1 MLVLNDHEVEAITEA
16 CNYVRDTGYKDKT
29 VTLIEAVAAITTIET
44 IMSLAS
50 KKDSQLRANNQLKD
64 TPTEEDYQ

>member
-1 MLVLNDHEVEAITEA
+1 MLVLNDYEVEAITEA
-16 CNYVRDTGYKDKT
+16 CNYVRDTGYKDKI

-50 KKDSQLRANNQLKD
+50 KKDSQLRANNQLKN

>member
-1 MLVLNDHEVEAITEA
+1 MLVLNDYEVEAITEA

-50 KKDSQLRANNQLKD
+50 KKDSQLRANNQLKN